1 MSYVDFNEIEWDDA
15 NIEHLA
21 RHGISPDEVEDLFDG
36 PTVALRMGTDAPDRF
51 PVLGRTSGGRYLLLI
66 YQQKPNRV
74 IRPFT
79 GRDMRPHERRVYDR
93 QTGS

>member
-1 MSYVDFNEIEWDDA
+1 MSYVIYDDIEWDDA

-21 RHGISPDEVEDLFDG
+21 RHGITPDEVEDLLEG
-36 PTVALRMGTDAPDRF
+36 RTVRLRMATDAPDRF
-51 PVLGRTSGGRYLLLI
+51 PVLGRTSSGRYLLII
-66 YQQKPNRV
+66 YQEKPYGV

-79 GRDMRPHERRVYDR
+79 GRDMRPHERRLYER